1 MNTIYRWSSD
11 GRHREKED
19 DDIIGRTLCDGLGAP
34 APPRATGDERQFQHG
49 HDSRRSVPDRYK
61 NSCERKV
68 PIIITRKHFQIFL
81 SGLAGGAY
89 PLISTIYITEC
100 VELKAR
106 GSFGMFM
113 SIMITV
119 GNLFVNCVGNFVGW
133 VPMTGILIAFP
144 SKEGISFFLG
154 TV

>member
-1 MNTIYRWSSD
+1 M
-11 GRHREKED
+11 GV
-19 DDIIGRTLCDGLGAP
+19 IGRKRTMMSLAGPFVMGWVLLLLPVPLGMSDSSSMAMIL
-34 APPRATGDERQFQHG
+34 AGRFLTGKKTRVKE
-49 HDSRRSVPDRYK
+49 
-61 NSCERKV
+61 KV
-68 PIIITRKHFQIFL
+68 PYHIHKHFQIFL

-100 VELKAR
+100 VELRAR

-144 SKEGISFFLG
+144 SKEGMAFFLSW
-154 TV
+154 